1 MTIERSWTAPKKP
14 GQEKAAQEPWKE
26 ITEDRASRELANKF
40 GDDALAK
47 LKKDRALET
56 QYAQYRI
63 TD

>member
-1 MTIERSWTAPKKP
+1 MTIERKWNDGPGTKTYPWT
-14 GQEKAAQEPWKE
+14 EVD
-26 ITEDRASRELANKF
+26 EDRASRDLAKKF

-47 LKKDRALET
+47 LKEKKALET